1 VSAAGLP
8 RSADAVVVG
17 AGMVGAACALYLAR
31 AGLRPCVVERG
42 APVTGTSAGGE
53 GNVLVSDKLP
63 GPELALA
70 LRGVTLWHR
79 LAEELAGELA
89 GEADRVTPGATAGM
103 DGGGFE
109 LEAKGGLVVAA
120 NEAQLAALHRLAAAQ
135 RAAGVLARP
144 VAEAE
149 LRELEP
155 HLSPGLAGGALYSQD
170 CQVQPMLAAN
180 GLLAAARRRGAAIVT
195 RTVVLAVERGTRGEL
210 TALVTSGGTVTTP
223 VVVNAAGPWSAEVA
237 ERLGAALPVRP
248 RRGHILVTE
257 PLPPLVRHKVYEG
270 DYVDSVQGAGD
281 EAACSAVVEGTA
293 SGTVL
298 IGSSRE
304 FAGFDRTPSHPI
316 LAEIARRACRLFPFL
331 RGVRALRAYLGFRPA
346 TPDHLPIIG
355 PDPAVPGLW
364 HATGHEGAGIGLAP
378 ATGELL
384 AALLTGEPP
393 AVDAAPFAPA
403 RFAGPDPSQ
412 HG

>member
-1 VSAAGLP
+1 VTAAAPPGT
-8 RSADAVVVG
+8 ADAVVVG

-31 AGLRPCVVERG
+31 AGLRTCVVERG
-42 APVTGTSAGGE
+42 APVAGTTSAGE

-70 LRGVTLWHR
+70 LRGVALWR
-79 LAEELAGELA
+79 ELGEELADRA
-89 GEADRVTPGATAGM
+89 GDRA
-103 DGGGFE
+103 GGFE

-120 NEAQLAALHRLAAAQ
+120 DDAQLWALNRLGGAQ
-135 RAAGVLARP
+135 RAAGVLVEP
-144 VAEAE
+144 VDEAG

-155 HLSPGLAGGALYSQD
+155 ALSPDLAGGALYPQD

-180 GLLAAARRRGAAIVT
+180 RLLAEARRLGAAVAT
-195 RTVVLAVERGTRGEL
+195 RTAALGAAFAPGGAL
-210 TALVTSGGTVTTP
+210 TALVTSRGTIATP
-223 VVVNAAGPWSAEVA
+223 VVVNAAGPWSGAVA

-270 DYVDSVQGAGD
+270 DYVDTVQGDGD
-281 EAACSAVVEGTA
+281 GASCSSVVEGTA
-293 SGTVL
+293 AGTVL

-304 FAGFDRTPSHPI
+304 FAGFDRTPDHGI
-316 LAEIARRACRLFPFL
+316 LAELARRACALFPFL
-331 RGVRALRAYLGFRPA
+331 GAVHALRAYVGFRPA
-346 TPDHLPIIG
+346 TPDHLPVIG

-364 HATGHEGAGIGLAP
+364 HAGGHEGAGIGLAP

-384 AALLTGEPP
+384 AALVAGGRP
-393 AVDAAPFAPA
+393 AVDPEPFAPA
-403 RFAGPDPSQ
+403 RFAATGAAPRPTAD
-412 HG
+412 G